1 MVESLGVS
9 VDTGQWITS
18 GFSLAMGIVM
28 PLTAFLITRFRTKG
42 LYLLGLVLFVAGSVL
57 CALSN
62 SFIPMMGGR
71 VLQAASNGILVAMT
85 QVVILS
91 IFPKEKQ
98 GGYMGWY
105 GLAVSAAP
113 MVAPTLGGL
122 LVDALGW
129 RSIFWIV
136 AVLMAAAG
144 MTLIRGEKEA

>member
-1 MVESLGVS
+1 
-9 VDTGQWITS
+9 
-18 GFSLAMGIVM
+18 
-28 PLTAFLITRFRTKG
+28 
-42 LYLLGLVLFVAGSVL
+42 
-57 CALSN
+57 
-62 SFIPMMGGR
+62 
-71 VLQAASNGILVAMT
+71 MT

-98 GGYMGWY
+98 RSYMGLY

-144 MTLIRGEKEA
+144 MILIRGEKEA